1 MSRCGTRRIRCDAP
15 VVTGKGTLRMTGM
28 FDGGEV
34 VDTMAGTWGVLVVAS
49 APPERR
55 LRNIWV
61 RPVEMGRLWEIDGC
75 RPGAAL
81 DRRLL
86 DEGPGEGGEVTR

>member
-1 MSRCGTRRIRCDAP
+1 MGT
-15 VVTGKGTLRMTGM
+15 GTLSMTGAL
-28 FDGGEV
+28 DGGWVE
-34 VDTMAGTWGVLVVAS
+34 DTMEGTWGVLEDASAPS

-55 LRNIWV
+55 LRSIWV
-61 RPVEMGRLWEIDGC
+61 RPVEMGRLWETDGC

-86 DEGPGEGGEVTR
+86 DEGPGEGGGATR

>member
-1 MSRCGTRRIRCDAP
+1 M
-15 VVTGKGTLRMTGM
+15 L
-28 FDGGEV
+28 DGGWV
-34 VDTMAGTWGVLVVAS
+34 VDTMVGTWGVLEVASAPS

-55 LRNIWV
+55 LRSIWV
-61 RPVEMGRLWEIDGC
+61 RPVEMGRLWETDGC

-86 DEGPGEGGEVTR
+86 DEEPGEGGEATE

>member
-1 MSRCGTRRIRCDAP
+1 MLKRTGKLDGWGV
-15 VVTGKGTLRMTGM
+15 VVTTVG
-28 FDGGEV
+28 
-34 VDTMAGTWGVLVVAS
+34 AWGVLEEAS

-86 DEGPGEGGEVTR
+86 DGGPGEGGDATR

>member
-1 MSRCGTRRIRCDAP
+1 MGKLDGWGVGT
-15 VVTGKGTLRMTGM
+15 T
-28 FDGGEV
+28 
-34 VDTMAGTWGVLVVAS
+34 AGTWGVLEDAS

-55 LRNIWV
+55 LRSIWV

-75 RPGAAL
+75 RLGGAL

-86 DEGPGEGGEVTR
+86 AEEGPGEGGEGTMRVEGKGGGESRSTTGEVGGCD